1 MAAITYTD
9 GTVREYVSG
18 ESKVV
23 IWLSPSTADADDTVV
38 LPTVTGKTPRLVS
51 AVDTGDGSFVTSG
64 ISTQTLTLDASGNG
78 SNTTYCVAFTYI

>member
-51 AVDTGDGSFVTSG
+51 GSFVTSG